1 MPYPCAVIFGAGW
14 DCAAALLPFT
24 AERAGMKYKI
34 PENAEII
41 KDGQRLAEWFDQL
54 DRAV

>member
-1 MPYPCAVIFGAGW
+1 VIFGAGW

>member
-1 MPYPCAVIFGAGW
+1 
-14 DCAAALLPFT
+14 
-24 AERAGMKYKI
+24 MKYKI